1 MGTEAGEVYM
11 IAFHL
16 ETLRE
21 LSKGGSLAHTSF
33 DNPKYQA
40 MMCVEFLGARL
51 SCCSSI

>member
-16 ETLRE
+16 EILRE
-21 LSKGGSLAHTSF
+21 LSKGGSLAHISF